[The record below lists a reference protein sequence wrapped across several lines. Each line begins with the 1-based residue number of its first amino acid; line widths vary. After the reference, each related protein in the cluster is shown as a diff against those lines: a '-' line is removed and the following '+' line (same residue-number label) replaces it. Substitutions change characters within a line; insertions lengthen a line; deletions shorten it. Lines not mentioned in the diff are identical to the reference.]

1 MIHELKR
8 QAAEQPDIQK
18 LLWKRQLSQQS
29 TYKAE
34 IHELQTKMLNM
45 KEKSEMQ
52 SHLAANMCKIE
63 QSVPS
68 RSVESE
74 PENVLNTLSPGRSA
88 RWILPAELETPN
100 RPTSSG
106 LQSPV
111 GVPVQLGPSPSTQE
125 YVRQAPCG
133 VPPAQWGDLH
143 AREGDDGCELFGN
156 MPEADDLDLLGE
168 PARNAEQQD
177 ESENAEVLPLVHAQQ
192 PHISG
197 ARCVNGILVRPDH
210 AEEEPPSTACRQSA
224 VNAPGGIALG
234 RGPPGFGKSPGLIP
248 GRQLPPPPPPPP
260 PVPGV
265 RRRWQRDRRSAL
277 RRSSRVQWVRRRSPV
292 RRSNP
297 TRRRQS
303 RRQCRRQRTSRAY
316 ALAAV
321 RRSR

>member
-1 MIHELKR
+1 
-8 QAAEQPDIQK
+8 
-18 LLWKRQLSQQS
+18 
-29 TYKAE
+29 
-34 IHELQTKMLNM
+34 
-45 KEKSEMQ
+45 
-52 SHLAANMCKIE
+52 MCKIE

-111 GVPVQLGPSPSTQE
+111 GVPVELAPSTSTQE
-125 YVRQAPCG
+125 YVRQTPCG

-177 ESENAEVLPLVHAQQ
+177 KLENAEVLPLVHAQQ

-197 ARCVNGILVRPDH
+197 PRCVNGNLV
-210 AEEEPPSTACRQSA
+210 
-224 VNAPGGIALG
+224 
-234 RGPPGFGKSPGLIP
+234 
-248 GRQLPPPPPPPP
+248 
-260 PVPGV
+260 
-265 RRRWQRDRRSAL
+265 
-277 RRSSRVQWVRRRSPV
+277 
-292 RRSNP
+292 
-297 TRRRQS
+297 
-303 RRQCRRQRTSRAY
+303 
-316 ALAAV
+316 
-321 RRSR
+321 